1 MTERNWSTLFQV
13 LFMDE
18 KHGPVDEE
26 DEIIVS
32 SESEDEDGDNSRG
45 CASSYLVEERESSE
59 KPLPHKFRQRWTKAA
74 VILAAVSFIAAVG
87 ISLASF
93 IASQATE
100 SSAVFAAGFDAFF
113 AAINVLAVCW
123 RFRDDLN
130 GDIGPMREKKATSAI
145 AATFIT
151 GGIATLAI
159 SLYHL
164 AIKQHPTKTGEMV
177 IVLTMGFVIY
187 SILCFLQCYVA
198 AILRSISLKALAV
211 DSGLAAAMDI
221 GLLASTWIFREKHS
235 VWFLDHAVA
244 AFLGVLSLIYG
255 VVLGIEIMELNLKDK
270 LLQSLKREF

>member
-1 MTERNWSTLFQV
+1 
-13 LFMDE
+13 MDE
-18 KHGPVDEE
+18 KHPLDEE

-32 SESEDEDGDNSRG
+32 SESEDEDGENFRG

-59 KPLPHKFRQRWTKAA
+59 KHLPPKFRQRWTKAA
-74 VILAAVSFIAAVG
+74 AILALVSFIATVG
-87 ISLASF
+87 FSLASF

-130 GDIGPMREKKATSAI
+130 GDIGPMREKKATSVI
-145 AATFIT
+145 AAMFIL
-151 GGIATLAI
+151 GGTATLVI

-164 AIKQHPTKTGEMV
+164 KIKDHPTKTGEMV
-177 IVLTMGFVIY
+177 IVLTVGFVIY

-198 AILRSISLKALAV
+198 AILQSVSLKALAV

-221 GLLASTWIFREKHS
+221 GLLASTWIFRENYS
-235 VWFLDHAVA
+235 LWFLDHAVA
-244 AFLGVLSLIYG
+244 ALLGVLSFIYG
-255 VVLGIEIMELNLKDK
+255 IVLVIQIMEFNLKDK
-270 LLQSLKREF
+270 LLQSLKRDF